1 MDLKGFIADQLG
13 HFSLYDIP
21 EVLFVLLASM
31 FFGYV
36 LTLFGA
42 REVGPEA
49 KRMAL
54 WSAAAALATALV
66 RSQLPLAVLVLA
78 AAVLVGKRTSG
89 AKDDTLFFSLLA
101 IGIGCGSG
109 ATVVVGL
116 ALIPY
121 VLIMRWAVR
130 PTPSN

>member
-31 FFGYV
+31 LFGYV
-36 LTLFGA
+36 LTVFGA
-42 REVGPEA
+42 REVGPET